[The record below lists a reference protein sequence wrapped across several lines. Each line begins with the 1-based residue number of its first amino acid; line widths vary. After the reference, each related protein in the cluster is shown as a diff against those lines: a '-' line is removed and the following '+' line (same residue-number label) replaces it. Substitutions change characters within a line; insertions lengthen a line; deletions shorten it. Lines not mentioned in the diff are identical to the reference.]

1 MATEERKDWWNEDT
15 HSNIW
20 RNGYPTYWRCEYK
33 GSGLWTLAGGNPWE
47 RWWNVFKGN
56 PWHGPRGIIVDAG
69 EDQRPTTSWRDFVH
83 ARNEMDAKLKAA
95 LLKAKATANPEQAA
109 DKELEKLYPI
119 VHGFMTCREGDKKG
133 EFRETASL
141 TLFCEDGMFKVC
153 LSDRE
158 SGATL
163 WASSASFQGALDALE
178 ATAGKDEPGWRVRK
192 PGGAKGYKG
201 KGK

>member
-1 MATEERKDWWNEDT
+1 MTVKRDAQWWNDDT
-15 HSNIW
+15 FSNIW

-33 GSGLWTLAGGNPWE
+33 GSGFWTLSGGDPWE

-56 PWHGPRGIIVDAG
+56 PWHGAISLIVDAG
-69 EDQRPTTSWRDFVH
+69 MECRYCTSWTDFTH

-109 DKELEKLYPI
+109 DKDLEKLYPI
-119 VHGFMTCREGDKKG
+119 MHGFLTCREGEKKG

-141 TLFCEDGMFKVC
+141 TVFCEDGMFKVC

-163 WASSASFQGALDALE
+163 WASSATFQGTLDALE
-178 ATAGKDEPGWRVRK
+178 ATLGKDEPGWRVRK
-192 PGGAKGYKG
+192 VGGAKGGKG